1 VFTVDRM
8 ASRANRQ
15 CFQFCSHSSV
25 DPEAFGPST
34 FALDWSVD
42 KRGEPAVNYCFPPFS
57 LIPRVVQHIQECGC
71 WAAVVLPDWPSQ
83 CWWVGMMSMCTV
95 KLELPKLNTFEVV
108 RDGSWQMVGGL
119 SFTPIVCVLDG
130 RRFSD
135 GRKEH

>member
-1 VFTVDRM
+1 
-8 ASRANRQ
+8 
-15 CFQFCSHSSV
+15 
-25 DPEAFGPST
+25 
-34 FALDWSVD
+34 
-42 KRGEPAVNYCFPPFS
+42 
-57 LIPRVVQHIQECGC
+57 
-71 WAAVVLPDWPSQ
+71 
-83 CWWVGMMSMCTV
+83 MSMCTV